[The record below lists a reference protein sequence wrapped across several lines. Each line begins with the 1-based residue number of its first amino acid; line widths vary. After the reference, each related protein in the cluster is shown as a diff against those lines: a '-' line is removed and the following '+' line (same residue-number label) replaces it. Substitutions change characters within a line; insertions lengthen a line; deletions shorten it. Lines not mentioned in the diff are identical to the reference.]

1 MENKTLSQKLQ
12 ENLQKLEEKGST
24 KPGSA
29 GRMVKGIAAS
39 TLLGAGVGGAM
50 KMAGRGSGLLHGA
63 GQGFRAGSIAALL
76 IVGATGIAQLLGIAR
91 QKGADQT
98 KQSIRA
104 AVYNAQHN
112 DKLTN
117 TQKAAIKNNG
127 QQAIA
132 KIDQAFK
139 NQKKHESLD
148 HPADCNCED
157 CKKAKEKNE
166 GQEVEEF
173 RVEDAEDNADKVE
186 VPESLGRK
194 ILEKL
199 DSIIEEGSAKKSAA
213 AGAIGG
219 AVVGHQIRKQNTRNA
234 VKKAVTQRGI
244 ARQGVK
250 TAAAGVKN
258 AVNKSGA
265 AKTILNKESRLAGQL
280 AKKNPTGIVDKLK
293 NGAAKIAQSQRVKAA
308 AKNLKGDPNV
318 AKNLAKLGKANAN
331 YAKSD
336 AALKTAKTAMRKVGK
351 LGGAGKG
358 ALVGAALGAGAYG
371 LHKLANKNK

>member
-1 MENKTLSQKLQ
+1 MMSDKLSQRLQ
-12 ENLQKLEEKGST
+12 EKFQKLEEKTQHQMTTGQALKHGLAS
-24 KPGSA
+24 
-29 GRMVKGIAAS
+29 S
-39 TLLGAGVGGAM
+39 TLLGAGIYGAQ
-50 KMAGRGSGLLHGA
+50 GRSLMQGA
-63 GQGFRAGSIAALL
+63 AQGFRAGSIAALL
-76 IVGATGIAQLLGIAR
+76 ILGGAGIAQLIKRAR
-91 QKGADQT
+91 ENGAVET
-98 KQSIRA
+98 KQSIKRA
-104 AVYNAQHN
+104 VANAQDS
-112 DKLTN
+112 DKYTN
-117 TQKAAIKNNG
+117 TQKAAIRNNG
-127 QQAIA
+127 QAAIA

-139 NQKKHESLD
+139 NQKKHESLECD
-148 HPADCNCED
+148 SEED
-157 CKKAKEKNE
+157 KKEKNE

-173 RVEDAEDNADKVE
+173 RVEDPEDNADKVE
-186 VPESLGRK
+186 VPESLGRS

-199 DSIIEEGSAKKSAA
+199 TRLSEEGEAKKAAA

-219 AVVGHQIRKQNTRNA
+219 AVAGHQIRKQNTRNA

-280 AKKNPTGIVDKLK
+280 AKKNPTGVLDKLK
-293 NGAAKIAQSQRVKAA
+293 NHAAKLNQKGRVKAA
-308 AKNLKGDPNV
+308 AQNLKGDPNV

-358 ALVGAALGAGAYG
+358 AVIGAALGAGAYG